1 MRAQELG
8 VKAVRLPLQEYYP
21 ECTHRGVRTL
31 SDSRVVMNINTLV
44 EMIIA
49 FQETHDWRATF
60 ERCIPL
66 RKRDVED
73 ETGNG
78 FDYHNIH
85 SAAAL
90 EAISE
95 FNINRYQMKH
105 ALHILCEKR
114 GLEYAFANE
123 ELRYEDHEEGKPFFR
138 FRATVTVD
146 GKVLGEGR
154 GKNQR
159 SAQGKASWHALV
171 ALGEIT
177 TE

>member
-21 ECTHRGVRTL
+21 ECTHRGVRTF

-105 ALHILCEKR
+105 ALHILCEK
-114 GLEYAFANE
+114 
-123 ELRYEDHEEGKPFFR
+123 
-138 FRATVTVD
+138 
-146 GKVLGEGR
+146 VLGEGR

>member
-1 MRAQELG
+1 M
-8 VKAVRLPLQEYYP
+8 
-21 ECTHRGVRTL
+21 
-31 SDSRVVMNINTLV
+31 SVVMNINTLV

-49 FQETHDWRATF
+49 FAETHDWRATF

-66 RKRDVED
+66 RKLDVED

-85 SAAAL
+85 SAEAL

-95 FNINRYQMKH
+95 YNINRYQLKH

-114 GLEYAFANE
+114 GLKYAFDMQEVPYE
-123 ELRYEDHEEGKPFFR
+123 EHEEGTPFLR
-138 FRATVTVD
+138 FRATVTVE

-159 SAQGKASWHALV
+159 SAQGKAAWHALV
-171 ALGEIT
+171 ALGDIMVSCVC
-177 TE
+177 

>member
-1 MRAQELG
+1 M
-8 VKAVRLPLQEYYP
+8 KAVRLPLQEYYP
-21 ECTHRGVRTL
+21 ECTHRGVRTF

-105 ALHILCEKR
+105 ALHILCEK
-114 GLEYAFANE
+114 
-123 ELRYEDHEEGKPFFR
+123 
-138 FRATVTVD
+138 
-146 GKVLGEGR
+146 VLGEGR